1 MKEIHFYS
9 VRSLVWGALPR
20 SPHFQLMTVHNEGE
34 DCPHSGVGGRTMG
47 TAP

>member
-9 VRSLVWGALPR
+9 VRSLVRGALPR
-20 SPHFQLMTVHNEGE
+20 SPHFQLMTVHDEGE
-34 DCPHSGVGGRTMG
+34 HCPHYEVGGWTMG